1 MSFFFHHWFE
11 FNWRIDKCKYFRANN
26 NNDGGDDDDDGC
38 GWLWSHAFHAIQFR
52 MQEFRG
58 GWLTVCPLVP
68 MIRATD
74 FIVML
79 FCILYIG
86 DYCPARAT
94 HRQSIAHFF
103 LSFCFWLRK
112 MNKCVHGKNSSNDL
126 LFVGRLFLF
135 QFHLDLRFLCSW
147 CMHMILFIFLSVSS
161 HFWWIKPIYMQ

>member
-26 NNDGGDDDDDGC
+26 NNNDGDDDDDDGC

-103 LSFCFWLRK
+103 SPFVFDFAKWINVCMEKTAQTIFYLLVVCCFFFNFILTWDSCARDACIWFC
-112 MNKCVHGKNSSNDL
+112 
-126 LFVGRLFLF
+126 LFFF
-135 QFHLDLRFLCSW
+135 PFHL
-147 CMHMILFIFLSVSS
+147 IFDE
-161 HFWWIKPIYMQ
+161 